1 MQITPRS
8 AQIRKR
14 ITAMSPLQINNV
26 DDTDNQKEKKNKPS
40 AVGLTSADAEGIKRV
55 VELDQKN
62 NI

>member
-14 ITAMSPLQINNV
+14 ITAMSPLQINNI

-40 AVGLTSADAEGIKRV
+40 AVELTSAEAETIK
-55 VELDQKN
+55 
-62 NI
+62 